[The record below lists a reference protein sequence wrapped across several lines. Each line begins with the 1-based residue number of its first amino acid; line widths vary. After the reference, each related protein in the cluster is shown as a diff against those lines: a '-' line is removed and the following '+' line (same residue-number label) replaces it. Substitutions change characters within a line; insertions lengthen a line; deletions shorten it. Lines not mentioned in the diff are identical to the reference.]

1 VQRVSCIHSLKR
13 DQEEEELLLVVVV
26 VVVGVEL
33 RENV

>member
-1 VQRVSCIHSLKR
+1 VSCIHSLKR

-26 VVVGVEL
+26 VVVVVGVEL

>member
-26 VVVGVEL
+26 VVEL